1 MKYKIVL
8 LLIFFMVI
16 VIIVKSNLLSNKIDS
31 LKYPDIGKENIS
43 SMKKHNYEWE
53 YLKNI
58 DGKKQYIDK
67 DGVEA
72 LMGIDVSTY
81 QGDID
86 WEQVKQDNIDFAL
99 IRLGNRGYRSGE
111 ISLDKNYSNNI
122 EKASQ
127 AGIDIGVYFFTQ
139 ATSIKEAE
147 EEAEFILDNI
157 KDYDIELPIVFD
169 MERVE
174 NGRMSELPIKEKTI
188 VALAFCEKIEEAGYV
203 PMIYGSSSYLQNSVL
218 LAELMKYD
226 IWIADY
232 AEEPS
237 FPYEFQ
243 MWQYTDEGKVKGIKS
258 NVDLNLYFNQ

>member
-8 LLIFFMVI
+8 LLIFCI
-16 VIIVKSNLLSNKIDS
+16 VVLVIVKSNMFNNKLDS
-31 LKYPDIGKENIS
+31 LEYPNIGKENIS
-43 SMKKHNYEWE
+43 SLEEHNYEWE
-53 YLKNI
+53 YLTDI

-67 DGVEA
+67 NGVKA

-86 WEQVKQDNIDFAL
+86 WEQVKQDNIDFAV

-127 AGIDIGVYFFTQ
+127 AGIDIGVYFFSQ
-139 ATSIKEAE
+139 AISIKESE

-174 NGRMSELPIKEKTI
+174 DGRTNNLTRKEKTI
-188 VALAFCEKIEEAGYV
+188 VALAFCEKIEEAGFV
-203 PMIYGSSSYLQNSVL
+203 PMIYGSSSYLKNAVL
-218 LAELMKYD
+218 LPDIMKYD

-232 AEEPS
+232 ADEPS

-243 MWQYTDEGKVKGIKS
+243 IWQYTDEGKVKGITG
-258 NVDLNLYFNQ
+258 NVDLNLYF